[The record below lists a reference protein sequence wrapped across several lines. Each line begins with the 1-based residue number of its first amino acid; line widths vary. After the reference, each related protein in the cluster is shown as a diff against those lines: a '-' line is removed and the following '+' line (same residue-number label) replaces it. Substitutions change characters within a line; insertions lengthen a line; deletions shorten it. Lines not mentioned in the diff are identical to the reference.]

1 MRLGYHS
8 TEPRS
13 HSTEPL
19 LGNLEADSAA
29 AEATR
34 IADDE
39 AQTIARKQNTRYPAA
54 RRGCW

>member
-1 MRLGYHS
+1 MRLG
-8 TEPRS
+8 S